1 MLGSMQSQ
9 RVLRVYNQRGYNRV
23 EMMARAERADIIAAD
38 LAVTQVNRW
47 YQIAI
52 SHVLDFIDI
61 DNSSAW
67 DDLKKGH
74 KRAGRKLE
82 SAEEM
87 TMQRLHSWIEHQV
100 APSLS
105 VLVDLYGMEELEAI
119 LEIGRNHK
127 TTRMRRLLESKLQER
142 RDIQVG
148 WGGAA

>member
-1 MLGSMQSQ
+1 
-9 RVLRVYNQRGYNRV
+9 
-23 EMMARAERADIIAAD
+23 MA
-38 LAVTQVNRW
+38 
-47 YQIAI
+47 
-52 SHVLDFIDI
+52 HVLDFIDI
-61 DNSSAW
+61 EDCKAW
-67 DDLKKGH
+67 ADLKKGY

-87 TMQRLHSWIEHQV
+87 TMDRLHNWIEHQV

-127 TTRMRRLLESKLQER
+127 STRMRRLLDSKLQER
-142 RDIQVG
+142 RDIQAG